1 MLKKEPGLLKKEPGL
16 LKKAMLKPTLVRS
29 SSVESVMVP
38 ACPVMVNNGASR
50 TLRVALA
57 MYGLV
62 RHPCPEANI
71 ARVFFQPLR
80 KVEGFNFQID
90 TFVATNVLTHAEEG
104 GRPGAKVGSYEVVAQ
119 SEFMN
124 FNSCHSSVLDQEAV
138 DYDTRGL
145 LNATCG
151 TYGDAW
157 GDKTCRTTHNFL
169 TALHAQRRVSQ
180 LIRAHEQHAQFQY
193 DVVVVARVDVLF
205 TSSIPD
211 GIYAEVAAHAVDKK
225 ETIVTPNWAT
235 FGGANDRFALATR
248 GAALMYLE
256 RLDRAAAYCSSHQR
270 LHSESFTLWQIRQM
284 NATVHKQRNIR
295 LRRVRGNGWLS
306 PAGYKVPEAE
316 SKCVLHLTKTCSV
329 EEVAKVGVC
338 GDAE

>member
-1 MLKKEPGLLKKEPGL
+1 
-16 LKKAMLKPTLVRS
+16 
-29 SSVESVMVP
+29 
-38 ACPVMVNNGASR
+38 MVNNGASR
-50 TLRVALA
+50 TLRVALG

-80 KVEGFNFQID
+80 NVEGFNFQID
-90 TFVATNVLTHAEEG
+90 TFVSTNVLTHAEIG
-104 GRPGAKVGSYEVVAQ
+104 GRPGSHVGPYDLPAQ

-138 DYDTRGL
+138 DYDTRGE
-145 LNATCG
+145 LNATCR

-157 GDKTCRTTHNFL
+157 GDSTCRTTHNFL
-169 TALHAQRRVSQ
+169 TALHAQRRVGQ
-180 LIRAHEQHAQFQY
+180 LIQAHEQHAQFQY

-211 GIYAEVAAHAVDKK
+211 RIYADVAAHVVKK
-225 ETIVTPNWAT
+225 MEIIVTPNWGT

-248 GAALMYLE
+248 GAALIYLA
-256 RLDRAAAYCSSHQR
+256 RLDRAAAYCSGNR
-270 LHSESFTLWQIRQM
+270 RKLHSESFTLWQIRQM
-284 NATVHKQRNIR
+284 NATVHKQHNIR
-295 LRRVRGNGWLS
+295 LRRVRGNGLLS
-306 PAGYKVPEAE
+306 HIQYKVPEAE
-316 SKCVLHLTKTCSV
+316 SKCVLHHAKTCSV